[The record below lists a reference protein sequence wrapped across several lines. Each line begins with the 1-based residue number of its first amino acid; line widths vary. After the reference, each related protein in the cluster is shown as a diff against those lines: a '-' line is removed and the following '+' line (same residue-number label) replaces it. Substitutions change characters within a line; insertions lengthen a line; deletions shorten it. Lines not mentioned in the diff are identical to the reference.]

1 MTKQKALGR
10 GISALLSEVTEV
22 YDNEVPQENVI
33 LEIDLKSIRANPFQP
48 RKHFDDASLQELGES
63 IKNDGLLQPIVVT
76 EDIDGY
82 ILISGERRVRASK
95 LMKLKTIKA
104 IVIKVDEP
112 QMRQLSLIENIQR
125 DQLNAIEL
133 AQAYNELIKLH
144 EITHDELATMI
155 HKSRAHITNSMRLLQ
170 LSKKTQKALVDKKI
184 TAGHARVLVG
194 LDEKEQHLMVSSIV
208 GQKLS
213 VRDVENMIK
222 SMKQQDVKIHK
233 KQQEDEKKLDFSD
246 LQEQLKRIGA
256 TSSVKSDNVSIKF
269 SDQVQIDN
277 FVAKLLKL

>member
-63 IKNDGLLQPIVVT
+63 IKNDGLLQPVVVT

-233 KQQEDEKKLDFSD
+233 NQQEDEKKLDFSD
-246 LQEQLKRIGA
+246 LQEQLKKIGI